1 MSVFQSPESR
11 ILLKGQ
17 TDAFSKKN
25 SNFFGENKT
34 KNGIIGFVQ
43 QFKTRE
49 QTSPVGR
56 SLAVQEADYKSK
68 VAYRLSEPVP
78 MKTFEGMRAGA
89 GINANFAIK
98 FV

>member
-34 KNGIIGFVQ
+34 KNGIIGFV
-43 QFKTRE
+43 
-49 QTSPVGR
+49 
-56 SLAVQEADYKSK
+56 
-68 VAYRLSEPVP
+68 
-78 MKTFEGMRAGA
+78 
-89 GINANFAIK
+89 
-98 FV
+98 